1 MSRYVELDP
10 VVELHIKIHV
20 LEKEV
25 ERLRDLIIVDGVI
38 HEAQLLDR
46 DEEINELRDALEQCL
61 PFIPSRPPSMGV
73 HVLEQKIR
81 TLLEK
86 KK

>member
-10 VVELHIKIHV
+10 VVELHITINV

-25 ERLRDLIIVDGVI
+25 KRLRDLIIVDGVA
-38 HEAQLLDR
+38 HEAKLLDKE
-46 DEEINELRDALEQCL
+46 EEIEELRDVLEQCL

>member
-1 MSRYVELDP
+1 MGGYVELDP
-10 VVELHIKIHV
+10 VAELHITV
-20 LEKEV
+20 ALLEKEIK
-25 ERLRDLIIVDGVI
+25 RLRDLHIINGVI
-38 HEAQLLDR
+38 HEARLLDR
-46 DEEINELRDALEQCL
+46 DEEIEQLRDALEQCL